1 MYIRIMKKW
10 IPWVLFAGLLGLLL
24 YSKFSKEAPK
34 GPGGPGAGKGSGAPL
49 PIESYIVRQDTL
61 AENVSL
67 SGTLLPMEQ
76 VQVSAEASG
85 KVVSVHFTE
94 GQAVAAGQLLL
105 RLNDADLQ
113 AQLRKAEKQLALAEI
128 TEKRLKALLQKAAVS
143 QEEYDQAS
151 TQVQVWQ
158 SEVQL
163 LQAQLSK
170 LEVRAPFAGM
180 IGLRKVSPGA
190 YLSPG
195 TAVAT
200 LASTGVL
207 KLEFDLPEQYA
218 VGTLTGRQVQF
229 TTAGLAGTHEGRV
242 YAIEPEID
250 PQTRALRMRAWVT
263 NAGGSLRAGAFASIR
278 MPRQAPQLALLIPT
292 QAVIP
297 SEQGARVFV
306 VQADTLAP
314 RPVVLGLRTQDKV
327 QVLSGL
333 QAGEQ
338 VLATGVL
345 QARPGLRVAAKPT
358 NR

>member
-1 MYIRIMKKW
+1 
-10 IPWVLFAGLLGLLL
+10 
-24 YSKFSKEAPK
+24 
-34 GPGGPGAGKGSGAPL
+34 
-49 PIESYIVRQDTL
+49 
-61 AENVSL
+61 
-67 SGTLLPMEQ
+67 
-76 VQVSAEASG
+76 
-85 KVVSVHFTE
+85 
-94 GQAVAAGQLLL
+94 
-105 RLNDADLQ
+105 
-113 AQLRKAEKQLALAEI
+113 
-128 TEKRLKALLQKAAVS
+128 LLQKAAVS

-218 VGTLTGRQVQF
+218 VGSLTGRQVQF
-229 TTAGLAGTHEGRV
+229 TTAGMAGTFEGRV

-250 PQTRALRMRAWVT
+250 AQTRALRMRAWVP
-263 NAGGSLRAGAFASIR
+263 NAGGTLRAGAFASIR
-278 MPRQAPQLALLIPT
+278 MPRQAPQLALLIPS

-314 RPVVLGLRTQDKV
+314 RTVVLGLRTQDKV

-338 VLATGVL
+338 VLTSGVL
-345 QARPGLRVAAKPT
+345 QARPGLRVAAKPI
-358 NR
+358 NQ